1 MTFEETFGKNARWTV
16 YPETKKGL
24 PVVRKA
30 FSIAKSGKTELI
42 ICGLGYFEA
51 YLNGKRISNDY
62 FTPVFSDYFYRDF
75 SHYNYP
81 LPGEETKHRI
91 YVCRYDVSDL
101 MKEGEN
107 VLVVVL
113 AGGWLTQR
121 KKTAEGKVNF
131 SEELYLCF
139 ALKTGKE
146 EIFSDKTLRYAP
158 SHIVE
163 SNVYF
168 GEKVDYGRYKQEW
181 FLPGFDDSGWSCPA
195 EKEDFGSPLYF
206 QDIPS
211 DTVCER
217 IVPKLLYKFGR
228 YAVYDAGKNVT
239 GWVKVRGRG
248 RVVVCQA
255 ESMRGKR
262 RLDFTAIGGGVQ
274 KQKDEYRGLTLETE
288 AHPTFRWNGFRYFSV
303 YGKVDECVVEVV
315 RVPFKEVA
323 TFECDNKVLN
333 WFFDAYKLTQLNNMH
348 GGIPSDCPH
357 REKLGYTA
365 DGQLTTETAL
375 LCFDCKD
382 FYRKWIADIVDCQD
396 EKTGHVHHTAPLMG
410 GGGGPCGWGGAIVFA
425 PYKYFTLLGEEEY
438 IATLLPA
445 MEKWINHIRTECMGE
460 GEYRDLIVRERKGG
474 WCLGDWCTL
483 GKTAIAQPFV
493 NTCLFITAL
502 RQYRE
507 MLSACGKDY
516 PYEEAEKACAEAI
529 KRVYWDEK
537 KQTCQ
542 KGVQG
547 ADFFMADLGLIPDEE
562 GKKAAASYAARGY
575 MDVGIIGIEYLFRYL
590 FSHGME
596 EEAYRLLTS
605 EKLGSFGYMMDSGA
619 STLWEYWDGKKS
631 QNHPMFGSP
640 IKYLFYGLA
649 GIRYE
654 TGFRSIVIRPALYG
668 DLTRLKC
675 SLTRPNV
682 TVSVEYSKESGKE
695 KYVLTYTGDSRVTAE
710 LDGKRYEMASGVPLY
725 LEK

>member
-1 MTFEETFGKNARWTV
+1 MTFEEAFGKNARWTV

-30 FSIAKSGKTELI
+30 FSIAKPGKTELI

-81 LPGEETKHRI
+81 LPGEESKHRI
-91 YVCRYDVSDL
+91 YVCRYDVTDL

-274 KQKDEYRGLTLETE
+274 KQKDEYRGLTPETE

-315 RVPFKEVA
+315 HVPFKEVA

-365 DGQLTTETAL
+365 DGQLTTKTAL

-483 GKTAIAQPFV
+483 EKTVIAQPFV

-547 ADFFMADLGLIPDEE
+547 ADFFMADLGLISEEE

-605 EKLGSFGYMMDSGA
+605 EKLGSFGYMKNHGA
-619 STLWEYWDGKKS
+619 TTLWEYWDGKKS

-675 SLTRPNV
+675 SLIRPNV
-682 TVSVEYSKESGKE
+682 TVSVEYSKEGGKE

-710 LDGKRYEMASGVPLY
+710 LDGKRHEMASGVPLY